1 MGQKRIASSRR
12 ETVEEV
18 YQFMRWAGN
27 SAGSCLPKITQRAEG
42 GLLEYIPPE
51 DPVARL
57 LAHNDA
63 ETTNGQTHFYEV
75 FTELLK
81 SEGHIVRGVLQ
92 LPSGQLEDGGDVDQE
107 ETRPTSFLKQRL
119 PEATDISSEEFRRI
133 ERLVQKRAHQEG
145 DIGQIHSRSLLQH
158 SSP

>member
-18 YQFMRWAGN
+18 YQLMRWAGN
-27 SAGSCLPKITQRAEG
+27 SAGSCLPKITQRGEG

-92 LPSGQLEDGGDVDQE
+92 LPSGQLKDGGDVERE

-119 PEATDISSEEFRRI
+119 LEATDISNEEFRRI
-133 ERLVQKRAHQEG
+133 ERLVQKQAHQEG
-145 DIGQIHSRSLLQH
+145 DIAKLDRFTLVRF
-158 SSP
+158 